1 MCIVFWCLD
10 DSAEALG
17 AYSLVLA
24 FNRDEFFDRP
34 TRGFHIWEDRP
45 NICAPLDLKP
55 SNKDHRGSWIGT
67 NRQGRLAFLT
77 NFREPVPHHDG
88 KISRG
93 ALVRDFLLD
102 NPVTPGGQT
111 IHAKNPRDIV
121 IEYAEKVFQEREM
134 YDGFNLVLF
143 DLASPQ
149 KTAVYVTNRGGHQQG
164 GLGHMSVLSQ
174 GQTIGLSN
182 STIDNPWPKVVYG
195 ADKFKQV
202 MASSSRF
209 NDPDE
214 QDTHVIAQ
222 IMDAM
227 CDSSPF
233 GRENGNGVPQNIE
246 DLAQCIFVP
255 RINGSIS
262 QLSGGCYGTRTTD
275 VLLLRSNTLVIAECN
290 YDKAQDHSVDIS
302 KPANLTYFS
311 FNS

>member
-1 MCIVFWCLD
+1 MCIAFWRLD
-10 DSAEALG
+10 DGAEALG
-17 AYSLVLA
+17 GYSLVLA

-55 SNKDHRGSWIGT
+55 LNKDHRGSWIGA

-102 NPVTPGGQT
+102 NPTTPGGQP
-111 IHAKNPRDIV
+111 IQAKKPRDIV
-121 IEYAEKVFQEREM
+121 VEYAEKVFQEREM

-149 KTAVYVTNRGGHQQG
+149 KTAIYVTNRGNNRQG
-164 GLGHMSVLSQ
+164 GMGHIGVLDQ
-174 GQTIGLSN
+174 GQTMGLSN
-182 STIDNPWPKVVYG
+182 STIGNLWPKVAYG
-195 ADKFKQV
+195 ADKFKHALAN
-202 MASSSRF
+202 ASSF
-209 NDPDE
+209 DDPDE

-222 IMDAM
+222 IMNAM
-227 CDSSPF
+227 CDPSPF
-233 GRENGNGVPQNIE
+233 GGENGSNSVPQNLD
-246 DLAQCIFVP
+246 DLAQCVFVP

-290 YDKAQDHSVDIS
+290 YDKVQDHTADIS
-302 KPANLTYFS
+302 KAANITYFS
-311 FNS
+311 FN

>member
-1 MCIVFWCLD
+1 MCIAFWRLD
-10 DSAEALG
+10 NDAEALG
-17 AYSLVLA
+17 GYSLVLA
-24 FNRDEFFDRP
+24 FNRDEYFDRP

-55 SNKDHRGSWIGT
+55 LNKNHRGSWIGT

-102 NPVTPGGQT
+102 NPVTPGGQQ
-111 IHAKNPRDIV
+111 IHAKTSSAIV

-143 DLASPQ
+143 DLAAPQ
-149 KTAVYVTNRGGHQQG
+149 KTAVYITNRGSNQQG
-164 GLGHMSVLSQ
+164 GMGHMSVLSQ
-174 GQTIGLSN
+174 GQTMGLSN

-195 ADKFKQV
+195 SEKFKQV
-202 MASSSRF
+202 LASSNSF

-214 QDTHVIAQ
+214 QDTHVIAKV
-222 IMDAM
+222 MDVM
-227 CDSSPF
+227 CDPSPF
-233 GRENGNGVPQNIE
+233 NGENGKCIPQSVE
-246 DLAQCIFVP
+246 ELAQCIFVP
-255 RINGSIS
+255 RVNGSIG
-262 QLSGGCYGTRTTD
+262 QLSDGCYGTRTTD
-275 VLLLRSNTLVIAECN
+275 VLLLRSNILVIAECN
-290 YDKAQDHSVDIS
+290 YDKAQDHAADIS